1 MPQKL
6 SGSTL
11 VPQLILVTWNELS
24 LWNVIRLY
32 LLYLE
37 FRLLITLRKRFVEI
51 KHFMNISYMAVLW
64 PNLGHYLRDSLFH
77 TTFISAFCLVL
88 IRRSPEASWW
98 DWVPKPSRA
107 PSEGWTWNLPILQQ
121 QATLTL
127 THKPTLPKFPFS
139 KKSTNSIYP
148 D

>member
-1 MPQKL
+1 MPRKL

-11 VPQLILVTWNELS
+11 VRQLIFVTLNKLS
-24 LWNVIRLY
+24 LWNVVRLY

-37 FRLLITLRKRFVEI
+37 FRFLITHRKRFVEI
-51 KHFMNISYMAVLW
+51 KHGMNIVKKIISYLAAFW
-64 PNLGHYLRDSLFH
+64 PILGHYLGDSLFH
-77 TTFISAFCLVL
+77 PTFISAFCLVL

-98 DWVPKPSRA
+98 GWVPKPSRA

-127 THKPTLPKFPFS
+127 NYSFFS
-139 KKSTNSIYP
+139 KKSTNSLYAG
-148 D
+148 